1 MADTGM
7 RAPLF
12 ERLASGDIDAALVF
26 DRQGLLDSVHTEL
39 LRLFNTRRGPRT
51 LTSPPSILDY
61 GIADWTAL
69 QQQRSDD
76 RRQLA
81 RDVREA
87 INHFEP
93 RLKLG
98 EVHVE
103 PVQGKPQQLSIRL
116 VGELRSGQHH
126 WPVAFVIER
135 ASDGLEVRHERL
147 D

>member
-1 MADTGM
+1 MAGT
-7 RAPLF
+7 RLLPPLF
-12 ERLASGDIDAALVF
+12 ERLAASEVDTLRVF
-26 DRQGLLDSVHTEL
+26 DLQDLLDSIRTEL
-39 LRLFNTRRGPRT
+39 LRLFNTRRGPHM

-76 RRQLA
+76 RRLLTRQ
-81 RDVREA
+81 VREA

-93 RLKLG
+93 RLRLG
-98 EVHVE
+98 EVQVD
-103 PVQGKPQQLSIRL
+103 PVPGRPQQLSIRL
-116 VGELRSGQHH
+116 VGELRSGRQH

-135 ASDGLEVRHERL
+135 AGDGLEVRHERL

>member
-1 MADTGM
+1 M
-7 RAPLF
+7 L
-12 ERLASGDIDAALVF
+12 E
-26 DRQGLLDSVHTEL
+26 SVQTEL
-39 LRLFNTRRGPRT
+39 SRLFNTRRGPRA

-81 RDVREA
+81 REVREA
-87 INHFEP
+87 ITHFEP

-98 EVHVE
+98 EVQVD
-103 PVQGKPQQLSIRL
+103 PVPGHPQQLSIRL
-116 VGELRSGQHH
+116 LGELRSGQQH
-126 WPVAFVIER
+126 WPVAFVIEKAR
-135 ASDGLEVRHERL
+135 DGLEVRHERL

>member
-1 MADTGM
+1 MAGTGM
-7 RAPLF
+7 HPPLF
-12 ERLASGDIDAALVF
+12 ERLASSEVDTVLEF
-26 DRQGLLDSVHTEL
+26 DLQGLLDSVRTEL
-39 LRLFNTRRGPRT
+39 LRLFNTRRRPQA

-76 RRQLA
+76 RRQLT

-98 EVHVE
+98 EVQVD
-103 PVQGKPQQLSIRL
+103 PVPGHPQQLSIRL
-116 VGELRSGQHH
+116 IGKLRSGRQH

>member
-1 MADTGM
+1 MAGTGILP
-7 RAPLF
+7 PLF
-12 ERLASGDIDAALVF
+12 ERLASSEVDTVQVF
-26 DRQGLLDSVHTEL
+26 DRQALLDSVQTEL
-39 LRLFNTRRGPRT
+39 LRLFNTRRGPRA

-81 RDVREA
+81 REVREA
-87 INHFEP
+87 ITHFEP

-98 EVHVE
+98 EVQVN
-103 PVQGKPQQLSIRL
+103 PVPGQPQQLSIRL
-116 VGELRSGQHH
+116 LGELRSGQQH
-126 WPVAFVIER
+126 WPVAFVIEKAR
-135 ASDGLEVRHERL
+135 DGLEVRHERL

>member
-1 MADTGM
+1 MAGS
-7 RAPLF
+7 RFLPPLF
-12 ERLASGDIDAALVF
+12 ERLASSEVDTLRVF
-26 DRQGLLDSVHTEL
+26 DLQGLLDSVRTEL
-39 LRLFNTRRGPRT
+39 LRLFNTRRGPHA

-87 INHFEP
+87 ITHFEP
-93 RLKLG
+93 RLRLG
-98 EVHVE
+98 DVQVE
-103 PVQGKPQQLSIRL
+103 PVPGQPQQLRIRL
-116 VGELRSGQHH
+116 VGELRSGRQH
-126 WPVAFVIER
+126 WPVAFFIER
-135 ASDGLEVRHERL
+135 VSDGLEVRHERL

>member
-1 MADTGM
+1 MAGTGI

-12 ERLASGDIDAALVF
+12 ERLASGDIDTVQVF
-26 DRQGLLDSVHTEL
+26 DRQGLLDSVHGEL
-39 LRLFNTRRGPRT
+39 LRLFNTRRGPRN

-87 INHFEP
+87 ITHFEP

-98 EVHVE
+98 EVQVD
-103 PVQGKPQQLSIRL
+103 PVPGHPQQLSIRL
-116 VGELRSGQHH
+116 LGELRSGLQH
-126 WPVAFVIER
+126 WPVAFVIEK
-135 ASDGLEVRHERL
+135 AGDGLEVRHERL